1 MSLSLYVLVQSKVVP
16 EHRPIQDS
24 KLKPD
29 KDGLYRID
37 DMILTKDQIKS
48 YFGYKE
54 VRLNTNYQSFQKAI
68 TIIRMIYRRQRNQ
81 PSVQKLKV

>member
-1 MSLSLYVLVQSKVVP
+1 MCLYALVQSKVVLD
-16 EHRPIQDS
+16 HRPIQGS

-54 VRLNTNYQSFQKAI
+54 VRMNTNYQSFQKAI
-68 TIIRMIYRRQRNQ
+68 TISQMIYRRQRNQ

>member
-1 MSLSLYVLVQSKVVP
+1 MCLYALVQSKVFLD
-16 EHRPIQDS
+16 HRPIQGS

-54 VRLNTNYQSFQKAI
+54 VRMNTNYQSFQKAI
-68 TIIRMIYRRQRNQ
+68 TISQMIYRRQRNQ

>member
-1 MSLSLYVLVQSKVVP
+1 MCLYALVQSKVVP
-16 EHRPIQDS
+16 DHRPIQGS
-24 KLKPD
+24 ELKPD

-68 TIIRMIYRRQRNQ
+68 TISQMIYRRQRNQ